1 VQWPAAVEWGE
12 MEGLASSIK
21 GVGSAVLSA
30 GAVRCRVG
38 KEELLWLVLLK
49 KVS

>member
-1 VQWPAAVEWGE
+1 V
-12 MEGLASSIK
+12 EGLTGSIE

-30 GAVRCRVG
+30 GAVRWRVG

-49 KVS
+49 KVY